1 MVPPHSG
8 RPSPRAAATAGFSS
22 GQQSHPA
29 TARGPLGS
37 RLPHVIGNSLQ
48 QQPATARLP
57 ASARPA
63 GVSPYLQALPGTGR
77 RQHAGAAVESQAQT
91 VAATGAFNLPP
102 LQLGPPAASGHAN
115 NIQAERTQLAA
126 AAAVQPPSGPA
137 LQHMAEQPALPT
149 TRGSGKD
156 DVYSRLSQGLPT
168 VTTARSARLQA
179 ARQAPQ
185 PHQAAPQQVHLP
197 PTQPIACQVH
207 LPLVQQ
213 QQCHGPSGAAQPG
226 GSAVT
231 MPAGGQRGRVLR
243 MAAGAAGHAMQVDSP
258 TSSTGLTPHAARLMD
273 PSLRSPRHMSAGGQ
287 PQHPQAQVQQ
297 AQLQQVQLWPMQQQ
311 QVQQQPTDAGHL
323 LAAFGG
329 TELAFAPAGVE
340 TRDSLPAQQ
349 LRHGLFAAAPTSIVP
364 VQQAALQTQLV
375 QQGAVAALQPPP
387 QQPPPPPPPYQAPQ
401 QQYLYSQ
408 GSITAHFA
416 KLHSGEPLEAG
427 GFPANMQG
435 GSVAHKLAAVP
446 QPGKQAEVLP
456 VWCAPLLESL
466 VREGGFW
473 RPGSLRKATVVA
485 VLSALL
491 PCLQA
496 FTPPMRSGQ
505 CIADQM
511 RS

>member
-1 MVPPHSG
+1 M
-8 RPSPRAAATAGFSS
+8 
-22 GQQSHPA
+22 
-29 TARGPLGS
+29 
-37 RLPHVIGNSLQ
+37 
-48 QQPATARLP
+48 
-57 ASARPA
+57 
-63 GVSPYLQALPGTGR
+63 SPYLQALPGTAR
-77 RQHAGAAVESQAQT
+77 RQHSGAAVESQAQT

-102 LQLGPPAASGHAN
+102 LQLGPPAASGRAN
-115 NIQAERTQLAA
+115 NTQAERTQLAA
-126 AAAVQPPSGPA
+126 AAAVQPPSGPS

-149 TRGSGKD
+149 ARGSGKD

-185 PHQAAPQQVHLP
+185 LHQAAPQQVHLP

-213 QQCHGPSGAAQPG
+213 QQCHGPSGAAQPV

-243 MAAGAAGHAMQVDSP
+243 MAAGAAGHAMQVGSP

-323 LAAFGG
+323 LAGYGG
-329 TELAFAPAGVE
+329 AELAFAPAGVPVE
-340 TRDSLPAQQ
+340 AQESLLAQQ
-349 LRHGLFAAAPTSIVP
+349 LRHGSLAAAPTSVVP
-364 VQQAALQTQLV
+364 VQQATLQAQLV
-375 QQGAVAALQPPP
+375 QQGAVAALQPPW
-387 QQPPPPPPPYQAPQ
+387 QQPPPQQQPYQASQ

-456 VWCAPLLESL
+456 VWCAPLLESW
-466 VREGGFW
+466 VREGGFGGLG
-473 RPGSLRKATVVA
+473 R
-485 VLSALL
+485 
-491 PCLQA
+491 
-496 FTPPMRSGQ
+496 
-505 CIADQM
+505 
-511 RS
+511 